1 MDEREKVCE
10 KQKHLSEGGVRWDAF
25 VMTCE
30 ETGFTALQRRRDIFL
45 IFEGMLPRVEF
56 FPLPA
61 LTLFAR
67 DGAGGY
73 FAHSGAGLES
83 PIYFLSAE
91 RECWYLAEN
100 FRSFVQMVIFEPH
113 WKAKIL
119 GKMAD
124 LRESD
129 VECAAL
135 GELFGLLPPQAS
147 LAAEIRREKRY
158 RIFET
163 EEKAAEWC
171 ACEADKEPRK
181 P

>member
-1 MDEREKVCE
+1 MDEREK
-10 KQKHLSEGGVRWDAF
+10 QNPLLEGGVRWDAF

-30 ETGFTALQRRRDIFL
+30 ETGFTALQRRRSIFL
-45 IFEGMLPRVEF
+45 IFEGMLPQVDF
-56 FPLPA
+56 YPLPS

-67 DGAGGY
+67 DAAGGF
-73 FAHSGAGLES
+73 FAHGGAGLES
-83 PIYFLSAE
+83 PIYFVSRE

-113 WKAKIL
+113 WKARIA
-119 GKMAD
+119 GEAAE
-124 LRESD
+124 LRED
-129 VECAAL
+129 AAECLAL
-135 GELFGLLPPQAS
+135 GEIFGLSAPERS

-163 EEKAAEWC
+163 KERAAAWC
-171 ACEADKEPRK
+171 AQDADKEPQK